1 LNYTPCQ
8 FVEVDCFG
16 RTDSCQIVLTIQI
29 KFENILRRSV
39 CPVYE
44 RGAED
49 AVDVGVAQHARKVVI
64 GYGFFGDH
72 SLFHDVLVV
81 GRHRVQVYVIVGV
94 HCVMGV
100 DVSEE
105 IGVY

>member
-1 LNYTPCQ
+1 LNYNPCQ
-8 FVEVDCFG
+8 FVKVDRLG
-16 RTDSCQIVLTIQI
+16 LTDSCQIVLTIQI
-29 KFENILRRSV
+29 KFKNILRRSV
-39 CPVYE
+39 CSVYE

-49 AVDVGVAQHARKVVI
+49 AVDVGVAQHTRKMVI
-64 GYGFFGDH
+64 GYGFFGDY

-94 HCVMGV
+94 HCVKGV